1 MMIQKGE
8 RVPFY
13 RDLSESVEMDVNMA
27 DIVVEKPVKE
37 EFYDTDSEK
46 SDVVIK
52 RSISNVVNKPPIPA
66 LDVKMEEVKMEP
78 PDIWGS
84 ESGTKIQNPRKEDN
98 EGPVM
103 HKCKLEINKTDFP
116 NEDKSIFKGIS
127 VKTNLFQNMPG
138 ETKDK
143 KLKATSE
150 DNSDWG
156 LSDQDID
163 HMLDPYVHR
172 INKRI
177 SCTICSMKFFN
188 KTKAKSHVEN
198 KHVDCFQYKCPF
210 CKSVKNKRLSY
221 QCHIVAKH
229 SAKKGQFIPKIRM
242 RKQFC
247 VTGVEASSAGEA
259 SPDSASADRSNAN
272 YDLGFV
278 TFLRTVLAGSSDA
291 PTSWHRVL
299 TCAEWIDI
307 EQGIFRINSPDEFTT
322 RWHQFKETSYISWQ
336 TLQATV
342 INSFINRNILKIL
355 DQEELVFQVFCIRKL
370 LK

>member
-13 RDLSESVEMDVNMA
+13 RDLSEAVDMDVKMS
-27 DIVVEKPVKE
+27 DIVVEKAVEEVKE
-37 EFYDTDSEK
+37 ECCGEEEGGGSHGLVRGTNIVSE
-46 SDVVIK
+46 
-52 RSISNVVNKPPIPA
+52 PPVPK
-66 LDVKMEEVKMEP
+66 LDVKLETLEMEDKGRELLP
-78 PDIWGS
+78 
-84 ESGTKIQNPRKEDN
+84 
-98 EGPVM
+98 
-103 HKCKLEINKTDFP
+103 KLEINKAEFTDK
-116 NEDKSIFKGIS
+116 DTDIFNHIS
-127 VKTNLFQNMPG
+127 VKTNILENSC
-138 ETKDK
+138 ESKDNIVVK
-143 KLKATSE
+143 TVSE
-150 DNSDWG
+150 DSSDWG

-163 HMLDPYVHR
+163 RLLDPYVHR

-177 SCTICSMKFFN
+177 SCGICGMKFFN

-210 CKSVKNKRLSY
+210 CKSIKSKRLSY

-242 RKQFC
+242 RKKFC
-247 VTGVEASSAGEA
+247 VTGAETAPSAGESSPEVA
-259 SPDSASADRSNAN
+259 SERNNSN

-278 TFLRTVLAGSSDA
+278 TFLRTILAASAAA

-322 RWHQFKETSYISWQ
+322 RWHQFKETAYISWA

-355 DQEELVFQVFCIRKL
+355 DHEELVFQVFCIRKL

>member
-13 RDLSESVEMDVNMA
+13 RDLSEAVDMDVNVGE
-27 DIVVEKPVKE
+27 IVVKE
-37 EFYDTDSEK
+37 EFYREEEG
-46 SDVVIK
+46 
-52 RSISNVVNKPPIPA
+52 SNVVS
-66 LDVKMEEVKMEP
+66 EP
-78 PDIWGS
+78 PVPKLNVKVETIKS
-84 ESGTKIQNPRKEDN
+84 EDKGCGTLP
-98 EGPVM
+98 
-103 HKCKLEINKTDFP
+103 KLEINKVDFL
-116 NEDKSIFKGIS
+116 EKEGDIFNRIS
-127 VKTNLFQNMPG
+127 VKTNIFENSCNS
-138 ETKDK
+138 KDNILVK
-143 KLKATSE
+143 TVSE
-150 DNSDWG
+150 DSSDWG
-156 LSDQDID
+156 LTDQDID
-163 HMLDPYVHR
+163 RLLDPYVHR

-177 SCTICSMKFFN
+177 SCGICGMKFFN

-210 CKSVKNKRLSY
+210 CKSVKVKRLSY

-242 RKQFC
+242 RKKFC
-247 VTGVEASSAGEA
+247 VTGAEPASSAGES
-259 SPDSASADRSNAN
+259 SPEAMTERNNSN

-278 TFLRTVLAGSSDA
+278 TFLRTVLAASASA
-291 PTSWHRVL
+291 PASWHRVL

-307 EQGIFRINSPDEFTT
+307 EQGIFKINSPEEFTT
-322 RWHQFKETSYISWQ
+322 RWHQFKETNYISWQ

>member
-1 MMIQKGE
+1 MIEKGE

-13 RDLSESVEMDVNMA
+13 RDLSESVEMDVNMS
-27 DIVVEKPVKE
+27 DIVVDKPEKE
-37 EFYDTDSEK
+37 GFYDTHVVK
-46 SDVVIK
+46 SDVMIK
-52 RSISNVVNKPPIPA
+52 NSNIVNKPPVPT
-66 LDVKMEEVKMEP
+66 LDVKMEEVKMENHF
-78 PDIWGS
+78 WG
-84 ESGTKIQNPRKEDN
+84 EETDAKIQTPKKGEDN
-98 EGPVM
+98 KGPVM
-103 HKCKLEINKTDFP
+103 HKCKLEINKFDLQ
-116 NEDKSIFKGIS
+116 NEDKSIFNRIS
-127 VKTNLFQNMPG
+127 VKTNIFQNLTG
-138 ETKDK
+138 ESKDK
-143 KLKATSE
+143 KLKPPSE
-150 DNSDWG
+150 DSSDWG
-156 LSDQDID
+156 LSESDID

-177 SCTICSMKFFN
+177 SCKVCAMKFFN

-259 SPDSASADRSNAN
+259 SPDAAVAEKSNSN

-278 TFLRTVLAGSSDA
+278 TFLRTVLAASA
-291 PTSWHRVL
+291 ATPASWHRVL

-322 RWHQFKETSYISWQ
+322 RWHQFKETNYISWK

-342 INSFINRNILKIL
+342 INSFINRNILKII
-355 DQEELVFQVFCIRKL
+355 DQDELVFQVFCIRKL